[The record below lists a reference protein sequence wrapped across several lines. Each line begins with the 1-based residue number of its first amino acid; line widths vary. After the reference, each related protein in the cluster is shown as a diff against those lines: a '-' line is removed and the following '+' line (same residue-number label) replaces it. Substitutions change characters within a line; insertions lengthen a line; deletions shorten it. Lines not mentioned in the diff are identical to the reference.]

1 MEESKPINFYDII
14 DIQYGEK
21 ENEVKYIL
29 KNNQSF
35 TENFDKNNKFVDPSY
50 DAVFKSIFSDGN
62 IFNKKEGKDRLLNL
76 LNSIIFPKEKTK
88 KFINIT
94 FYQNES
100 NIMTTEKRGLLRLD
114 ISYQATISGG

>member
-50 DAVFKSIFSDGN
+50 DAVFKAIFSDGN
-62 IFNKKEGKDRLLNL
+62 MGFGPD
-76 LNSIIFPKEKTK
+76 
-88 KFINIT
+88 
-94 FYQNES
+94 
-100 NIMTTEKRGLLRLD
+100 
-114 ISYQATISGG
+114 